1 VTSIS
6 WAQRMQEM
14 VVLHGR
20 PDCIGNYFST
30 CDLGG
35 IREYTPRLCA
45 PEQKVFAYRDG
56 RVGIGFTGTAGTINA
71 VLTGI
76 EDGWATTMVVHWQRQ
91 VGTTKN
97 ECHLEVVCECVFVYG
112 WGR

>member
-1 VTSIS
+1 MTSIS

-14 VVLHGR
+14 VLLHGR
-20 PDCIGNYFST
+20 PDCMGICFST
-30 CDLGG
+30 CDFGG

-45 PEQKVFAYRDG
+45 PEQEVFLCRDG
-56 RVGIGFTGTAGTINA
+56 RVGTGFTGTAGTMNA

-76 EDGWATTMVVHWQRQ
+76 EDGWATTLVVHWQRQ

-97 ECHLEVVCECVFVYG
+97 E
-112 WGR
+112 